1 MLCFFRRKDWL
12 PTKYSRVCSW
22 HFSQGYDTGPIRF
35 YWNKKKILNFN
46 DPEPAKK
53 KCKDPSSKF
62 SANNPSAESN
72 ESLMTLA
79 EVASVCTS
87 SSVASKVQW
96 DNYILKKKIAELQQ
110 VLQRHKENYI
120 FSFECIKKKDQA
132 VAMYT
137 GLPTADTFFMIL
149 NLISKYKIN
158 YSRGWRCTSI
168 SGSDQLLLCLMK
180 LRMNCP
186 FLDLGVRFGIS
197 SSTASNIFG
206 TYLNLLYDILFIGMW
221 NNQIPPTE
229 CLPYFKEFPSCRI
242 IIDCTEFSVARP
254 YSLDLQNLVYSNYKS
269 KATLK
274 GLIAISP
281 NGCIVYASD
290 LFVGSVS
297 DKAIVQNSN
306 MLEQLKPGDVILADK
321 GFTIGDILPQGV
333 TVNIPAFL
341 TNPQFTCEQVGQ
353 NKAISSVR
361 IHVERAIQR
370 IKLFQVMQTIPHDF
384 RSLSTKLFR
393 VACCLVNLQKPILPS
408 CVGTLIT
415 GESTQ

>member
-1 MLCFFRRKDWL
+1 
-12 PTKYSRVCSW
+12 
-22 HFSQGYDTGPIRF
+22 
-35 YWNKKKILNFN
+35 
-46 DPEPAKK
+46 
-53 KCKDPSSKF
+53 
-62 SANNPSAESN
+62 
-72 ESLMTLA
+72 MTLA
-79 EVASVCTS
+79 EIASVCTS

-306 MLEQLKPGDVILADK
+306 MLELYK
-321 GFTIGDILPQGV
+321 
-333 TVNIPAFL
+333 IPAFL

-415 GESTQ
+415 AESTQ